1 MTTTTNTYDRL
12 YENMKQRFTVAED
25 GNAYTLGEFMLM
37 KAANTKK
44 PETSSSLP
52 VAVKTAV
59 TKSETAVSSVI
70 SFVDEKLTIKQAP
83 VKDKTIKAFP
93 LRASA
98 SAFFTAAV
106 ACAFILSF
114 VLIGVRAMS
123 GPAPASE
130 LQQDNIELNVAEV
143 DFN

>member
-44 PETSSSLP
+44 PEASSSLP

-130 LQQDNIELNVAEV
+130 LQQDSIELNVAEV

>member
-37 KAANTKK
+37 KATNTQK
-44 PETSSSLP
+44 PEASSSLP

-83 VKDKTIKAFP
+83 VKDKTIRSFP

-114 VLIGVRAMS
+114 VLIGVRAMN

-130 LQQDNIELNVAEV
+130 LQQDQIELNVAEV

>member
-37 KAANTKK
+37 KANNSQK
-44 PETSSSLP
+44 PEASSSLP

-83 VKDKTIKAFP
+83 VKDKTIRSFP

-114 VLIGVRAMS
+114 VLIGVRAMNS
-123 GPAPASE
+123 PTPASE
-130 LQQDNIELNVAEV
+130 LQQDQIELNVAEV

>member
-37 KAANTKK
+37 KANNFQK
-44 PETSSSLP
+44 PEASSSLP

-83 VKDKTIKAFP
+83 VKDKTIRSFP

-114 VLIGVRAMS
+114 VLIGVRAMNS
-123 GPAPASE
+123 PTPASE
-130 LQQDNIELNVAEV
+130 LQQDQIELNVAEV

>member
-130 LQQDNIELNVAEV
+130 LQQDSIELNVAEV

>member
-37 KAANTKK
+37 KAANTQK
-44 PETSSSLP
+44 PESSSSLP
-52 VAVKTAV
+52 VAVKSAV
-59 TKSETAVSSVI
+59 TKSETAVSNVI

-83 VKDKTIKAFP
+83 VKDKTIRSFP

-106 ACAFILSF
+106 ACAFVLSF
-114 VLIGVRAMS
+114 VLIGVRAMN

-130 LQQDNIELNVAEV
+130 LQQEGIELNVAEV